1 MECSILGPRLTEKL
15 KLACHKTPIQNV
27 IIDWLVNGS
36 VEEKNDANTIL
47 DHSETAL
54 KLVNGLNHQINPKFS
69 NDDFRKELN
78 YMLKK
83 LLTKNLDYSNKST
96 RNRKN
101 IEIRGWLVTFYA
113 QTSSSQTHEEVFKVL
128 KEFLIEDCDPKVTQY
143 WTLIAILYNLEHM
156 KLSDKRAFVDH
167 HFSNVLTDSQ
177 ISSSEQRDR
186 IYWLLI
192 IWYINN
198 PKGGNDP
205 LAKKH
210 VEALTRLLSSKESYR
225 TTVLTDNITELF
237 VALSFKPCTEIIRP
251 IQTFIDD
258 MIDKDL
264 NDFWDER
271 DIHMFKYLILCL
283 RNYGKKT
290 LKQKIADEQ
299 VNLYYKIFKL
309 LTITRSY
316 SSRIWNEIKLQLLK
330 SIRAYNRTTS
340 KRIVDELKEE
350 LLDSDISIV
359 FEACKTLKSIFDTE
373 TCLSIVIDVLYN
385 ESIKNITF
393 NEHKVF
399 AISYSLKILSIK
411 ETNLVT
417 ILQDL
422 EQDYD
427 DYNKKNI
434 IRKLFT
440 EMGGMVAIR
449 RSQQNADI
457 REKYMAM
464 TSDAQG
470 KVEIM
475 FHKSINDAKNAF
487 RVSLYM
493 NILVFLVGITLLATS
508 GMLAIFNDEE
518 DNWAGVGIST
528 GTGFLSV
535 VYSLF
540 INKPSRKIRQN
551 TNHLMRLKVI
561 FLGYLREPTQ
571 MDQSFSKNL
580 LDNDNI
586 SQDTLQG
593 YISKI
598 KLSMNN
604 SLEALR
610 WEELINSPKEEGL
623 QNTILAAPKPK
634 LITHASVQTI
644 GFSHQYEKEDP
655 YDNANTDLE
664 ENIKMSFKTKY
675 FNESNHDNDNGN
687 GNNSDFGN
695 DNGNGN
701 GNNSDFDF
709 DNGNAYTTNKKQ
721 SEI

>member
-1 MECSILGPRLTEKL
+1 MECSVLGPRLTEKL

-27 IIDWLVNGS
+27 LIDWLVNGS
-36 VEEKNDANTIL
+36 VSEKNDANTVL
-47 DHSETAL
+47 VNSEASL

-69 NDDFRKELN
+69 VDDFKKELN

-83 LLTKNLDYSNKST
+83 LLTKNQDFSNKST
-96 RNRKN
+96 RNRRN

-113 QTSSSQTHEEVFKVL
+113 QTSCINTHEEVFKIL
-128 KEFLIEDCDPKVTQY
+128 KGFLIDECDPKVTKY
-143 WTLIAILYNLEHM
+143 WTLIAILYNLEHL
-156 KLSDKRAFVDH
+156 KISETRQFVDE
-167 HFSNVLTDSQ
+167 HFSSSQTTSSDS
-177 ISSSEQRDR
+177 RDR

-198 PKGGNDP
+198 PKGSEDQ

-210 VEALTRLLSSKESYR
+210 IDSLTNLLSLKENER
-225 TTVLTDNITELF
+225 TKVQSDNITELF

-264 NDFWDER
+264 NDFWEEK

-290 LKQKIADEQ
+290 FKQKIADEQ

-309 LTITRSY
+309 LTISRSY

-350 LLDSDISIV
+350 LLDSDITIV

-373 TCLSIVIDVLYN
+373 TCLTIIIDVLYN

-393 NEHKVF
+393 AEDKIF
-399 AISYSLKILSIK
+399 AISYSLKIISIK
-411 ETNLVT
+411 EITLIN
-417 ILQDL
+417 ILQEL

-440 EMGGMVAIR
+440 EMGGMAAIR
-449 RSQQNADI
+449 KSQQNADI

-464 TSDAQG
+464 TSEAQG

-508 GMLAIFNDEE
+508 GMLAIFNEKE

-540 INKPSRKIRQN
+540 INKPSRKIRKN

-561 FLGYLREPTQ
+561 FLGYLRELTQ

-580 LDNDNI
+580 LDADNI
-586 SQDTLQG
+586 SQDTLHG
-593 YISKI
+593 YITKI
-598 KLSMNN
+598 KQSMNN

-610 WEELINSPKEEGL
+610 WEELINSPNEENIKSL
-623 QNTILAAPKPK
+623 LTNSTPK
-634 LITHASVQTI
+634 LILNATTQTS
-644 GFSHQYEKEDP
+644 GLSHQFEDSNHMDDSHSQEKDS
-655 YDNANTDLE
+655 NE
-664 ENIKMSFKTKY
+664 ENIKM
-675 FNESNHDNDNGN
+675 N
-687 GNNSDFGN
+687 
-695 DNGNGN
+695 
-701 GNNSDFDF
+701 F
-709 DNGNAYTTNKKQ
+709 DNSSQ
-721 SEI
+721 SQQTEI